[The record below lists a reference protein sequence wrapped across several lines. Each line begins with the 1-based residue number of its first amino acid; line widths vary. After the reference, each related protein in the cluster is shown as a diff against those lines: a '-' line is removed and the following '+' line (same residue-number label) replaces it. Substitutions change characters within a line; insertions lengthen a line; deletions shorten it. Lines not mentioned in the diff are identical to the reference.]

1 MTHPF
6 SWRKYA
12 RYVLTGVC
20 FIYGFKLFDK
30 ALESTSVAQRLEKA
44 NLDALFHGKPLEV
57 SKDIFLVT
65 VTDDDYNQIFDG
77 ISPLAPA
84 KMNDILSAIL
94 ENHPKALGV
103 DFDTS
108 SWKDIN
114 VPVHEGTTIVWAREL
129 ISAGGQTQLGGMP
142 TRAAPSDCY
151 GVPSYV
157 PDDDSV
163 IREYLKSAV
172 GSDRLYPTVP
182 VNLAAAFQNSPCIVE
197 QPFKDGKKPGDVPRM
212 LINYAGDARAFN
224 RLSAGALLQLRGSGA
239 HPLKDKLVLFGGS
252 YRAARDAYP
261 TPMGYL
267 DGVVIL
273 AQTAQSLLPG
283 HELRTERGGV
293 LGSWMAI
300 QSYVILLVG
309 YFLPKGW
316 RLAIT
321 LFTGPIDAFFGNWIW
336 FYTGATFLSFVPYLV
351 SLLAHQTYDHIKDYR
366 ALAKENREM
375 QARLRANGLVV
386 PETHDD

>member
-1 MTHPF
+1 M
-6 SWRKYA
+6 
-12 RYVLTGVC
+12 
-20 FIYGFKLFDK
+20 YGFGHLDK
-30 ALESTSVAQRLEKA
+30 ALESTSVVQHLEKA

-65 VTDDDYNQIFDG
+65 VTDDDYSQIFG
-77 ISPLAPA
+77 GVSPLAPT
-84 KMNDILSAIL
+84 KMNEILAAIL
-94 ENHPKALGV
+94 ANHPKVLGV

-108 SWKDIN
+108 GWKDIE
-114 VPVHEGTTIVWAREL
+114 VPAHEGTTIVWAREL
-129 ISAGGQTQLGGMP
+129 IYAGGRTELGGMP
-142 TRAAPSDCY
+142 NKAAKSDCY

-163 IREYLKSAV
+163 IREYSTSAV

-182 VNLAAAFQNSPCIVE
+182 VNLAAAFQNRPCIVE
-197 QPFKDGKKPGDVPRM
+197 QPFKDRKKPGDVPRM

-239 HPLKDKLVLFGGS
+239 NPLKDKLVLFGGS

-261 TPMGYL
+261 TPVGYL

-283 HELRTERGGV
+283 HELHTERGGI

-300 QSYVILLVG
+300 QSYMILLVG
-309 YFLPKGW
+309 FFLPKGW

-336 FYTGATFLSFVPYLV
+336 FYTGATFVSFMPYLV

-366 ALAKENREM
+366 ALTKQNREM
-375 QARLRANGLVV
+375 KAQLRANGLVV